1 VITISRPAV
10 SISKYFGNDKIVNHS
25 DKSLLLEQDMIPEF
39 RDILFIDIETVAST
53 DDYATVDER
62 MKIQWSRKANF
73 FRRDGQLTDEQLF
86 HERAG
91 IYAEFGKVICI
102 AVGKFVDHE
111 SGELGLKTKVYFDHN
126 ENDLLLSFKQMIEK
140 FDAANVR
147 LCAHNGKEFDYPY
160 LCRRMLINS
169 ISLPA
174 VLNLSGKRSWEVP
187 HLDTMELWKFGDY
200 KHYTSLDLLAALFQ
214 IPSSKDKIDGSQ
226 VNRVY
231 HLDKDLERISEY
243 CRADVIV
250 LAQLFLK
257 LKGYPLIAGNNIL
270 IA

>member
-1 VITISRPAV
+1 
-10 SISKYFGNDKIVNHS
+10 
-25 DKSLLLEQDMIPEF
+25 MIPEL

-53 DDYATVDER
+53 DDYASMDER
-62 MKIQWSRKANF
+62 MKVQWSRKANF
-73 FRRDGQLTDEQLF
+73 FRRDVKLTDEELF

-91 IYAEFGKVICI
+91 IYAEFGKIICI
-102 AVGKFVDHE
+102 AVGKYLDSE
-111 SGELGLKTKVYFDHN
+111 SGLLALKTKVYCDPN
-126 ENDLLLSFKQMIEK
+126 ESDLLLNFKQMVEK
-140 FDAANVR
+140 FDASSLR

-174 VLNLSGKRSWEVP
+174 VLNLSGKRGWEVP

-214 IPSSKDKIDGSQ
+214 IPSSKSKIDGSQ
-226 VNRVY
+226 VNYVY
-231 HLDKDLERISEY
+231 HHDKDLEKIAEY
-243 CRADVIV
+243 CRADVVV

-257 LKGYPLIAGNNIL
+257 MKGYPLIPEANIL
-270 IA
+270 TA